1 MPPMLYLSNRK
12 EWRQWLAENHD
23 KEVNDVWLVF
33 DKKKT
38 GKSSIEYE
46 ESVEEALC
54 FGWIDSLI
62 KKIDDDRYCRKFT
75 PRKNDSKWSSANK
88 RRVAKIIE
96 EGSMTEFGLVK
107 VEAAKRTGNWEM
119 DPRPMITTEV
129 PKELTGALAQNR
141 KAKEFFEGLAPTYR
155 KQFIGWIVTA
165 KTSATRAK
173 RLEQS
178 LALLVKGEKLGL
190 K

>member
-1 MPPMLYLSNRK
+1 MLHLSDRK
-12 EWRQWLAENHD
+12 EWREWLAQNHD
-23 KEVNDVWLVF
+23 KEVNGVWLVF
-33 DKKKT
+33 DKRKT
-38 GKSSIEYE
+38 DRSSIEYE

-88 RRVAKIIE
+88 RRVAKILQ
-96 EGSMTEFGLVK
+96 EGIMTEFGLAK
-107 VEAAKRTGNWEM
+107 VEAAKRTGNWKL

-129 PKELTGALAQNR
+129 PKELAGALAQNR
-141 KAKEFFEGLAPTYR
+141 KAKDCFEGLAPTYR
-155 KQFIGWIVTA
+155 KQFIGWIITA
-165 KTSATRAK
+165 KTSATRAR
-173 RLEQS
+173 RLDQS

>member
-1 MPPMLYLSNRK
+1 MFYLSNRK

-23 KEVNDVWLVF
+23 KEVNGVWLVF

-38 GKSSIEYE
+38 GKSSTEYE

-75 PRKNDSKWSSANK
+75 PRKNGSKWSSANK
-88 RRVAKIIE
+88 RRVAKIIQD
-96 EGSMTEFGLVK
+96 GSITEFGLAK
-107 VEAAKRTGNWEM
+107 VEAAQRTGIWKL

-129 PKELTGALAQNR
+129 PKELAGALAQNR

-155 KQFIGWIVTA
+155 KQFIGWIITA

-173 RLEQS
+173 RLDQS
-178 LALLVKGEKLGL
+178 LALLARGEKLGL